1 MTAPTPPVPE
11 PGRTPPKL
19 NEAGALRALV
29 HAVRDRIVSG
39 LVAALPIALTFFIV
53 HWLYVTVS
61 TFVLVP
67 VIEAVKYVMGD
78 RLGNTFWYT
87 YFSPVIAVVLILG
100 LLYALGLVVRLRF
113 MRAVDWVMLQVPVV
127 NTIFKALTNVFQSLG
142 QQLQGDRGFKRVV
155 LVEYPHPGMR
165 ALGFVTNTL
174 HDATTDRTILCVCV
188 LTGVMPPAGFT
199 LFVPEEHVT
208 DIDWTMNQTLQAIIS
223 GGITAPASIH
233 YTRGLRVP
241 STGPI
246 LDPSGHPVAAAPAA
260 IDAPEPGSGSR
271 AAAD

>member
-1 MTAPTPPVPE
+1 MTAPNPPDPDSAL
-11 PGRTPPKL
+11 RPPKL
-19 NEAGALRALV
+19 DEAGALRALV
-29 HAVRDRIVSG
+29 LAVRDRIISG
-39 LVAALPIALTFFIV
+39 LIAALPIALTFFIV

-61 TFVLVP
+61 TVILVP
-67 VIEAVKYVMGD
+67 VIEAVRYVVGD
-78 RLGNTFWYT
+78 RHGSTFWYT

-155 LVEYPHPGMR
+155 LVEFPHPGMR

-174 HDATTDRTILCVCV
+174 RDATTDRTILCVCV

-208 DIDWTMNQTLQAIIS
+208 DVDWTMNQALQVIIS

-233 YTRGLRVP
+233 YARGLQVP

-246 LDPSGHPVAAAPAA
+246 LDPSGHP
-260 IDAPEPGSGSR
+260 IDAPGVAPGLEGR
-271 AAAD
+271 G